1 MGDKLRGVPIGKLYR
16 DVGLLVNEAGI
27 FMIDA
32 MANVD
37 LKKMFSALHKSIP
50 KGSIML
56 CSSPQMVN
64 PFYKKFTDLEA
75 MLVKNVD
82 DETDCNIES
91 IDRVFPHVFRKM
103 MRERHTHMYLE
114 LWSLVGI
121 EPEDNLMYQ
130 GIRHMLWLEDIEDE
144 EMFPSLNQ
152 YNCNYCAFD
161 ALNFTEVM
169 TCHPQENSWVIR
181 TNFRETHDPEWGL
194 GAEWTETIICPRCGH
209 ISTWGTGYP

>member
-1 MGDKLRGVPIGKLYR
+1 MP
-16 DVGLLVNEAGI
+16 
-27 FMIDA
+27 
-32 MANVD
+32 
-37 LKKMFSALHKSIP
+37 H
-50 KGSIML
+50 
-56 CSSPQMVN
+56 
-64 PFYKKFTDLEA
+64 PFYTKFTDLDH

>member
-1 MGDKLRGVPIGKLYR
+1 MGDKLRGVPIGDLHSSG
-16 DVGLLVNEAGI
+16 DGLLVNDSGT
-27 FMIDA
+27 FMIDEA
-32 MANVD
+32 VIVTPEMIEQMMVGLRTAR
-37 LKKMFSALHKSIP
+37 P
-50 KGSIML
+50 KGVSIL
-56 CSSPQMVN
+56 CSGPSMLN
-64 PFYKKFTDLEA
+64 PFY
-75 MLVKNVD
+75 
-82 DETDCNIES
+82 I
-91 IDRVFPHVFRKM
+91 PYHRKM
-103 MRERHTHMYLE
+103 MRERRTHMYLE
-114 LWSLVGI
+114 LWSLVGV
-121 EPEDNLMYQ
+121 ELEDNLMYQ

-181 TNFRETHDPEWGL
+181 TNFGETYDPEWGF

>member
-1 MGDKLRGVPIGKLYR
+1 M
-16 DVGLLVNEAGI
+16 
-27 FMIDA
+27 MDA

-50 KGSIML
+50 NGSIML
-56 CSSPQMVN
+56 CSSPWMVN
-64 PFYKKFTDLEA
+64 PFYTPHQKLTKLSER
-75 MLVKNVD
+75 MLMRTVD
-82 DETDCNIES
+82 DPYTGPEIES

-103 MRERHTHMYLE
+103 VRERHTHMYLE

-181 TNFRETHDPEWGL
+181 INYVDTSNYEWGS
-194 GAEWTETIICPRCGH
+194 GAEWTEIVTCPRCGH
-209 ISTWGTGYP
+209 VTSWGTGYP

>member
-1 MGDKLRGVPIGKLYR
+1 MGGPKIDIIIIDEVVNIDKKFFM
-16 DVGLLVNEAGI
+16 GI
-27 FMIDA
+27 D
-32 MANVD
+32 MAKPND
-37 LKKMFSALHKSIP
+37 HTIICLGP
-50 KGSIML
+50 W
-56 CSSPQMVN
+56 MVN

-82 DETDCNIES
+82 DETDCNFES
-91 IDRVFPHVFRKM
+91 IDRVFSHVFRKM
-103 MRERHTHMYLE
+103 MRKRNEILQLK
-114 LWSLVGI
+114 LWLITIDV
-121 EPEDNLMYQ
+121 EDNLMYQ

-144 EMFPSLNQ
+144 EIFPSLNQ

-181 TNFRETHDPEWGL
+181 TNFGETYDPEWGF